1 MAKRKIDAGM
11 RVILATAAVVL
22 GLAVGIV
29 VIALVNSGG
38 GGDGPVAYRPF
49 FAGQSDRVTKQI
61 QKDGPV
67 CYPDPKAGERS
78 FCLDLQGDQFVAYHV
93 LPPGGTADC
102 LVQWDRTE
110 KRYENKCSGAPVDPA
125 TLARFP
131 VLTKEIGEKI
141 SVFVDVR
148 GTTAPPAAP
157 AG

>member
-1 MAKRKIDAGM
+1 MAKRKVDTGT

-29 VIALVNSGG
+29 VVAVVNSSGG
-38 GGDGPVAYRPF
+38 GESAPYQPF
-49 FAGQSDRVTKQI
+49 FAGQSDRVSKEI
-61 QKDGPV
+61 EKDGPI
-67 CYPDPKAGERS
+67 CYQDPKAGERS
-78 FCLDLQGDQFVAYHV
+78 FCLDLVSDQFVAYHV

-110 KRYENKCSGAPVDPA
+110 KRYENKCSKAPVDPA

-131 VLTKEIGEKI
+131 VLTKEISGKI

-148 GTTAPPAAP
+148 TTTQPTGAS
-157 AG
+157 